1 MKSARISWG
10 NASFLTTV
18 LTVSNEYMSYK
29 LASALAFL
37 PKHNSADRS
46 IKERKYP

>member
-1 MKSARISWG
+1 MKSARISYG
-10 NASFLTTV
+10 KSRCLTSV

-29 LASALAFL
+29 LSSALVFL